1 MTGEELHLY
10 LKIIFTGKRK
20 LKPTWPNASARSLC
34 RWVPISFPQHLSGIY
49 SSIPF
54 VSLC

>member
-10 LKIIFTGKRK
+10 LKIIFTGKRE
-20 LKPTWPNASARSLC
+20 LKSIWPNASARSLC
-34 RWVPISFPQHLSGIY
+34 RWVPIYFHYLSGIY
-49 SSIPF
+49 FSIPF